1 MTSLTSSSVVDNQPR
16 PLGIVGRFDR
26 WLNAMPH
33 PAVVLEIGPS
43 RVAVARWAMVSGS
56 LDSVAV
62 EALPVGALMPSPID
76 TNVTQPDALT
86 SALRRAL
93 NQVPV
98 RGAPLALLVPDPV
111 VRVFILP
118 FENLPRNAEEALPL
132 LRWRLKKS
140 VPFDVDETAV
150 SWMRQRGRDGSL
162 EIVAAI
168 AQRRILREYEE
179 IVESAGAHAGVVLSS
194 TLASLPLL
202 EERGSTLLTRLCGKT
217 LTAVIVRDDTL
228 CVYRST
234 EMPADA
240 GVLDPRAVL
249 DEVFPAI
256 AYYQDTWED
265 SIDHVYVGGFGA
277 REGVFR
283 DAFSAELRHNVESL
297 SESETTRRLGP
308 ATKDLLRHGLDGL
321 VGWQLNEGS

>member
-1 MTSLTSSSVVDNQPR
+1 MTSLTSSSGLDSQPR

-33 PAVVLEIGPS
+33 PSVVLEIGPS
-43 RVAVARWAMVSGS
+43 RVAAARWAMVSGS

-62 EALPVGALMPSPID
+62 EALPVGALMPSPVD
-76 TNVTQPDALT
+76 TNVTQPDALA
-86 SALRRAL
+86 SALRRVL
-93 NQVPV
+93 NQVPT

-118 FENLPRNAEEALPL
+118 FENLPRNAEDALPL

-140 VPFDVDETAV
+140 VPFDVDETGV

-202 EERGSTLLTRLCGKT
+202 EEHGSTLLTRLCGRT
-217 LTAVIVRDDTL
+217 LTAVIVRGNTL

-265 SIDHVYVGGFGA
+265 SIDHIYLGGFGG
-277 REGVFR
+277 REDVFR
-283 DAFSAELRHNVESL
+283 DAFSAELKHNVESL
-297 SESETTRRLGP
+297 SESEIARRLGA